1 MSEEKEMTA
10 PNVSIGV
17 DTEQSS
23 IKQTTNSI
31 SNRDVNFNPF
41 DEFFKKIDP
50 SYMKTVTMQ
59 ELYQDIYSKKP
70 PVIEGLLYQGTYLFV
85 GSPKIGKSFF
95 MAQLA
100 YHVSTGTPLWD
111 YPVKK
116 GTVLYLALE
125 DDYRR
130 LQERMYRMFGT
141 DSTEN
146 LYFSVSSKPLGNG
159 LTDQLSGFIR
169 EHPDTTLVIIDTLQK
184 IREVDSDS
192 YSYAKDYEIINQL
205 KQFSDSWEICLL
217 LVHHTRKQKSS
228 DNFDMISGTNGLL
241 GCADGAFMLYK
252 ETRTSNKA
260 TLEISGRDQQDQK
273 IHLIRDEEKLC
284 WNFEKAETELWK
296 EPPEPLLECI
306 ANLVTEENP
315 TWQGTATEL
324 IEKLELDIKPNALS
338 LKLNVNAGKLYNL
351 YFVQYSN
358 KRTHKAKLIQLRYD
372 ADHPIVIS
380 PEPTEEETE
389 KSPDGVPAIKGE
401 IIIST
406 DTVDDIA
413 GEDYDRAY
421 QQMIDNALA

>member
-205 KQFSDSWEICLL
+205 KQFSDSWGICLL

-252 ETRTSNKA
+252 ENRTSNKA

-324 IEKLELDIKPNALS
+324 IEKLGLDMKPNVVS
-338 LKLNVNAGKLYNL
+338 LKLNVNSGRLMND
-351 YFVQYSN
+351 YSIRYTN
-358 KRTHKAKLIQLRYD
+358 KRNHSGR
-372 ADHPIVIS
+372 
-380 PEPTEEETE
+380 
-389 KSPDGVPAIKGE
+389 
-401 IIIST
+401 
-406 DTVDDIA
+406 
-413 GEDYDRAY
+413 
-421 QQMIDNALA
+421 MIFFSLLSKE

>member
-1 MSEEKEMTA
+1 MSEEKEMTT

-141 DSTEN
+141 YSTEN

-205 KQFSDSWEICLL
+205 KQFSDSWGICLL

-324 IEKLELDIKPNALS
+324 IEKLGLDMKPNVVS
-338 LKLNVNAGKLYNL
+338 LKLNVNAGRLMND
-351 YFVQYSN
+351 YSIRYTN
-358 KRTHKAKLIQLRYD
+358 KRNHSGR
-372 ADHPIVIS
+372 
-380 PEPTEEETE
+380 
-389 KSPDGVPAIKGE
+389 
-401 IIIST
+401 
-406 DTVDDIA
+406 
-413 GEDYDRAY
+413 
-421 QQMIDNALA
+421 MIFFSLLSKE

>member
-169 EHPDTTLVIIDTLQK
+169 EHPDTTLVIIDTLQI

-205 KQFSDSWEICLL
+205 KQFSDSWGICLL
-217 LVHHTRKQKSS
+217 LVHHTRKQKAS

-273 IHLIRDEEKLC
+273 IHLVRDEEKLC

-324 IEKLELDIKPNALS
+324 IEKLGLDMKPNVVS
-338 LKLNVNAGKLYNL
+338 LKLNVNAGRLMNDYG
-351 YFVQYSN
+351 
-358 KRTHKAKLIQLRYD
+358 IRYTNQRN
-372 ADHPIVIS
+372 HS
-380 PEPTEEETE
+380 
-389 KSPDGVPAIKGE
+389 G
-401 IIIST
+401 
-406 DTVDDIA
+406 
-413 GEDYDRAY
+413 R
-421 QQMIDNALA
+421 MIFFSLLSKE

>member
-23 IKQTTNSI
+23 IKQATNSI

-159 LTDQLSGFIR
+159 LADQLSGFIR

-205 KQFSDSWEICLL
+205 KQFSDSWGICLL

-324 IEKLELDIKPNALS
+324 IEKLGLDMKPNVVS
-338 LKLNVNAGKLYNL
+338 LKLNVNAGRLMND
-351 YFVQYSN
+351 YSIRYTN
-358 KRTHKAKLIQLRYD
+358 KRNHSGR
-372 ADHPIVIS
+372 
-380 PEPTEEETE
+380 
-389 KSPDGVPAIKGE
+389 
-401 IIIST
+401 
-406 DTVDDIA
+406 
-413 GEDYDRAY
+413 
-421 QQMIDNALA
+421 MIFFSLLSKE

>member
-146 LYFSVSSKPLGNG
+146 LYFFVSSKPLGNG

-169 EHPDTTLVIIDTLQK
+169 EHPDTMLVIIDTLQK

-205 KQFSDSWEICLL
+205 KQFSDSWGICLL

-324 IEKLELDIKPNALS
+324 IEKLGLDMKPNVVS
-338 LKLNVNAGKLYNL
+338 LKLNVNAGRLMND
-351 YFVQYSN
+351 YSIRYTN
-358 KRTHKAKLIQLRYD
+358 KRNHSGR
-372 ADHPIVIS
+372 
-380 PEPTEEETE
+380 
-389 KSPDGVPAIKGE
+389 
-401 IIIST
+401 
-406 DTVDDIA
+406 
-413 GEDYDRAY
+413 
-421 QQMIDNALA
+421 MIFFSLLSKE

>member
-31 SNRDVNFNPF
+31 SNCDVNFNPF

-169 EHPDTTLVIIDTLQK
+169 EHPDTMLVIIDTLQK

-205 KQFSDSWEICLL
+205 KQFSDSWGICLL

-324 IEKLELDIKPNALS
+324 IEKLGLDMKPNVVS
-338 LKLNVNAGKLYNL
+338 LKLNVNAGRLMND
-351 YFVQYSN
+351 YSIRYTN
-358 KRTHKAKLIQLRYD
+358 KRNHSGR
-372 ADHPIVIS
+372 
-380 PEPTEEETE
+380 
-389 KSPDGVPAIKGE
+389 
-401 IIIST
+401 
-406 DTVDDIA
+406 
-413 GEDYDRAY
+413 
-421 QQMIDNALA
+421 MIFFSLLSKE

>member
-169 EHPDTTLVIIDTLQK
+169 EHPDTMLVIIDTLQK

-205 KQFSDSWEICLL
+205 KQFSDSWGICLL

-324 IEKLELDIKPNALS
+324 IEKLGLDMKPNVVS
-338 LKLNVNAGKLYNL
+338 LKLNVNAGRLMNDYG
-351 YFVQYSN
+351 
-358 KRTHKAKLIQLRYD
+358 IRYTNQRN
-372 ADHPIVIS
+372 HS
-380 PEPTEEETE
+380 
-389 KSPDGVPAIKGE
+389 G
-401 IIIST
+401 
-406 DTVDDIA
+406 
-413 GEDYDRAY
+413 R
-421 QQMIDNALA
+421 MIFFSLLSKE

>member
-169 EHPDTTLVIIDTLQK
+169 EHPDTMLVIIDTLQK

-205 KQFSDSWEICLL
+205 KQFSDSWGICLL

-324 IEKLELDIKPNALS
+324 IEKLGLDMKPNMVS
-338 LKLNVNAGKLYNL
+338 LKLNVNAGRLMND
-351 YFVQYSN
+351 YSIRYTN
-358 KRTHKAKLIQLRYD
+358 KRNHSGR
-372 ADHPIVIS
+372 
-380 PEPTEEETE
+380 
-389 KSPDGVPAIKGE
+389 
-401 IIIST
+401 
-406 DTVDDIA
+406 
-413 GEDYDRAY
+413 
-421 QQMIDNALA
+421 MIFFSLLSKE

>member
-184 IREVDSDS
+184 IREVDSAS

-205 KQFSDSWEICLL
+205 KQFSDSWGICLL

-260 TLEISGRDQQDQK
+260 TLEISGRDQQDQR

-324 IEKLELDIKPNALS
+324 IEKLGLDMKPNVVS
-338 LKLNVNAGKLYNL
+338 LKLNVNAGRLMND
-351 YFVQYSN
+351 YSIRYTN
-358 KRTHKAKLIQLRYD
+358 KRNHSGR
-372 ADHPIVIS
+372 
-380 PEPTEEETE
+380 
-389 KSPDGVPAIKGE
+389 
-401 IIIST
+401 
-406 DTVDDIA
+406 
-413 GEDYDRAY
+413 
-421 QQMIDNALA
+421 MIFFSLLSKE

>member
-141 DSTEN
+141 DGTEN

-169 EHPDTTLVIIDTLQK
+169 EHPDTMLVIIDTLQK

-205 KQFSDSWEICLL
+205 KQFSDSWGICLL

-273 IHLIRDEEKLC
+273 IHLIRDEKKLC

-324 IEKLELDIKPNALS
+324 IEKLGLDMKPNVVS
-338 LKLNVNAGKLYNL
+338 LKLNVNAGRLMND
-351 YFVQYSN
+351 YSIRYTN
-358 KRTHKAKLIQLRYD
+358 KRNHSGR
-372 ADHPIVIS
+372 
-380 PEPTEEETE
+380 
-389 KSPDGVPAIKGE
+389 
-401 IIIST
+401 
-406 DTVDDIA
+406 
-413 GEDYDRAY
+413 
-421 QQMIDNALA
+421 MIFFSLLSKE

>member
-159 LTDQLSGFIR
+159 LTDQLSSFIR

-205 KQFSDSWEICLL
+205 KQFSDSWGICLL

-324 IEKLELDIKPNALS
+324 IEKLGLDMKPNVVS
-338 LKLNVNAGKLYNL
+338 LKLNVNAGRLMND
-351 YFVQYSN
+351 YSIRYTN
-358 KRTHKAKLIQLRYD
+358 KRNHSGR
-372 ADHPIVIS
+372 
-380 PEPTEEETE
+380 
-389 KSPDGVPAIKGE
+389 
-401 IIIST
+401 
-406 DTVDDIA
+406 
-413 GEDYDRAY
+413 
-421 QQMIDNALA
+421 MIFFSLLSKE

>member
-41 DEFFKKIDP
+41 DEFFKKTDP

-205 KQFSDSWEICLL
+205 KQFSDSWGICLL

-252 ETRTSNKA
+252 ENRTSNKA

-324 IEKLELDIKPNALS
+324 IEKLGLDMKPNVIS
-338 LKLNVNAGKLYNL
+338 LKLNVNAGRLMND
-351 YFVQYSN
+351 YSIRYTN
-358 KRTHKAKLIQLRYD
+358 KRNHSGR
-372 ADHPIVIS
+372 
-380 PEPTEEETE
+380 
-389 KSPDGVPAIKGE
+389 
-401 IIIST
+401 
-406 DTVDDIA
+406 
-413 GEDYDRAY
+413 
-421 QQMIDNALA
+421 MIFFSLLSKE

>member
-31 SNRDVNFNPF
+31 SNRDVNFNTF

-205 KQFSDSWEICLL
+205 KQFSDSWGICLL

-324 IEKLELDIKPNALS
+324 IEKLGLDMKPNVVS
-338 LKLNVNAGKLYNL
+338 LKLNVNAGRLMND
-351 YFVQYSN
+351 YSIRYTN
-358 KRTHKAKLIQLRYD
+358 KRNHSGR
-372 ADHPIVIS
+372 
-380 PEPTEEETE
+380 
-389 KSPDGVPAIKGE
+389 
-401 IIIST
+401 
-406 DTVDDIA
+406 
-413 GEDYDRAY
+413 
-421 QQMIDNALA
+421 MIFFSLLSKE

>member
-23 IKQTTNSI
+23 IKETTNSI
-31 SNRDVNFNPF
+31 SDQDVNFNPF
-41 DEFFKKIDP
+41 GDFFKKIDP

-169 EHPDTTLVIIDTLQK
+169 EHSDTTLVIIDTLQK

-205 KQFSDSWEICLL
+205 KQFSDSWGICLL

-324 IEKLELDIKPNALS
+324 IEKLGLDMKPNVVS
-338 LKLNVNAGKLYNL
+338 LKLNVNAGRLMND
-351 YFVQYSN
+351 YSIRYTN
-358 KRTHKAKLIQLRYD
+358 KRNHSGR
-372 ADHPIVIS
+372 
-380 PEPTEEETE
+380 
-389 KSPDGVPAIKGE
+389 
-401 IIIST
+401 
-406 DTVDDIA
+406 
-413 GEDYDRAY
+413 
-421 QQMIDNALA
+421 MIFFSLLSKE

>member
-70 PVIEGLLYQGTYLFV
+70 PVIEDLLYQGTYLFV

-141 DSTEN
+141 DGTEN

-205 KQFSDSWEICLL
+205 KQFSDSWGICLL

-324 IEKLELDIKPNALS
+324 IEKLGLDMKPNMVS
-338 LKLNVNAGKLYNL
+338 LKLNVNAGRLMND
-351 YFVQYSN
+351 YSIRYTN
-358 KRTHKAKLIQLRYD
+358 KRNHSGR
-372 ADHPIVIS
+372 
-380 PEPTEEETE
+380 
-389 KSPDGVPAIKGE
+389 
-401 IIIST
+401 
-406 DTVDDIA
+406 
-413 GEDYDRAY
+413 
-421 QQMIDNALA
+421 MIFFSLLSKE

>member
-184 IREVDSDS
+184 IREVDSAS

-205 KQFSDSWEICLL
+205 KQFSDSWGICLL

-252 ETRTSNKA
+252 ENRTSNKA

-324 IEKLELDIKPNALS
+324 IEKLGLDMKPNMVS
-338 LKLNVNAGKLYNL
+338 LKLNVNAGRLMND
-351 YFVQYSN
+351 YSIRYTN
-358 KRTHKAKLIQLRYD
+358 KRNHSGR
-372 ADHPIVIS
+372 
-380 PEPTEEETE
+380 
-389 KSPDGVPAIKGE
+389 
-401 IIIST
+401 
-406 DTVDDIA
+406 
-413 GEDYDRAY
+413 
-421 QQMIDNALA
+421 MIFFSLLSKE

>member
-159 LTDQLSGFIR
+159 LTDQLSGFIL

-205 KQFSDSWEICLL
+205 KQFSDSWGICLL

-324 IEKLELDIKPNALS
+324 IEKLGLDMKPNVVS
-338 LKLNVNAGKLYNL
+338 LKLNVNAGRLMND
-351 YFVQYSN
+351 YSIRYTN
-358 KRTHKAKLIQLRYD
+358 KRNHSGR
-372 ADHPIVIS
+372 
-380 PEPTEEETE
+380 
-389 KSPDGVPAIKGE
+389 
-401 IIIST
+401 
-406 DTVDDIA
+406 
-413 GEDYDRAY
+413 
-421 QQMIDNALA
+421 MIFFSLLSKE

>member
-41 DEFFKKIDP
+41 DDFFKKIDP

-100 YHVSTGTPLWD
+100 YHVSTGTSLWD

-205 KQFSDSWEICLL
+205 KQFSDSWGICLL

-324 IEKLELDIKPNALS
+324 IEKLGLDMKPNVVS
-338 LKLNVNAGKLYNL
+338 LKLNVNAGRLMND
-351 YFVQYSN
+351 YSIRYTN
-358 KRTHKAKLIQLRYD
+358 KRNHSGR
-372 ADHPIVIS
+372 
-380 PEPTEEETE
+380 
-389 KSPDGVPAIKGE
+389 
-401 IIIST
+401 
-406 DTVDDIA
+406 
-413 GEDYDRAY
+413 
-421 QQMIDNALA
+421 MIFFSLLSKE

>member
-205 KQFSDSWEICLL
+205 KQFSDSWGICLL

-284 WNFEKAETELWK
+284 WNFEKAEAELWK

-324 IEKLELDIKPNALS
+324 IEKLGLDMKPNVVS
-338 LKLNVNAGKLYNL
+338 LKLNVNAGRLMND
-351 YFVQYSN
+351 YSIRYTN
-358 KRTHKAKLIQLRYD
+358 KRNHSGR
-372 ADHPIVIS
+372 
-380 PEPTEEETE
+380 
-389 KSPDGVPAIKGE
+389 
-401 IIIST
+401 
-406 DTVDDIA
+406 
-413 GEDYDRAY
+413 
-421 QQMIDNALA
+421 MIFFSLLSKE

>member
-205 KQFSDSWEICLL
+205 KQFSDSWGICLL

-306 ANLVTEENP
+306 ANLVTKENP

-324 IEKLELDIKPNALS
+324 IEKLGLDMKPNVVS
-338 LKLNVNAGKLYNL
+338 LKLNVNAGRLMND
-351 YFVQYSN
+351 YSIRYTN
-358 KRTHKAKLIQLRYD
+358 KRNHSGR
-372 ADHPIVIS
+372 
-380 PEPTEEETE
+380 
-389 KSPDGVPAIKGE
+389 
-401 IIIST
+401 
-406 DTVDDIA
+406 
-413 GEDYDRAY
+413 
-421 QQMIDNALA
+421 MIFFSLLSKE

>member
-169 EHPDTTLVIIDTLQK
+169 EHPDTMLVIIDTLQK

-205 KQFSDSWEICLL
+205 KQFSDSWGICLL
-217 LVHHTRKQKSS
+217 LVYHTRKQKSS

-252 ETRTSNKA
+252 ENRTSNKA

-324 IEKLELDIKPNALS
+324 IEKLGLDMKPNVVS
-338 LKLNVNAGKLYNL
+338 LKLNVNVGRLMND
-351 YFVQYSN
+351 YSIRYTN
-358 KRTHKAKLIQLRYD
+358 KRNHSGR
-372 ADHPIVIS
+372 
-380 PEPTEEETE
+380 
-389 KSPDGVPAIKGE
+389 
-401 IIIST
+401 
-406 DTVDDIA
+406 
-413 GEDYDRAY
+413 
-421 QQMIDNALA
+421 MIFFSLLSKE

>member
-130 LQERMYRMFGT
+130 LQERMYQMFGT

-205 KQFSDSWEICLL
+205 KQFSDSWGICLL

-315 TWQGTATEL
+315 IWQGTATEL
-324 IEKLELDIKPNALS
+324 MEKLGLDMKPNVVS
-338 LKLNVNAGKLYNL
+338 LKLNVNAGRLMND
-351 YFVQYSN
+351 YSIRYTN
-358 KRTHKAKLIQLRYD
+358 KRNHSGR
-372 ADHPIVIS
+372 
-380 PEPTEEETE
+380 
-389 KSPDGVPAIKGE
+389 
-401 IIIST
+401 
-406 DTVDDIA
+406 
-413 GEDYDRAY
+413 
-421 QQMIDNALA
+421 MIFFSLLSKE

>member
-159 LTDQLSGFIR
+159 LADQLSGFIR

-184 IREVDSDS
+184 IREMDSDS

-205 KQFSDSWEICLL
+205 KQFSDSWGICLL

-306 ANLVTEENP
+306 ANLVTKENP

-324 IEKLELDIKPNALS
+324 IEKLGLDMKPNVVS
-338 LKLNVNAGKLYNL
+338 LKLNVNAGRLMND
-351 YFVQYSN
+351 YSIRYTN
-358 KRTHKAKLIQLRYD
+358 KRNHSGR
-372 ADHPIVIS
+372 
-380 PEPTEEETE
+380 
-389 KSPDGVPAIKGE
+389 
-401 IIIST
+401 
-406 DTVDDIA
+406 
-413 GEDYDRAY
+413 
-421 QQMIDNALA
+421 MIFFSLLSKE

>member
-41 DEFFKKIDP
+41 DDFFKKIDP

-159 LTDQLSGFIR
+159 LTDQLSSFIR

-205 KQFSDSWEICLL
+205 KQFSDSWGICLL

-324 IEKLELDIKPNALS
+324 IEKLGLDMKPNVVS
-338 LKLNVNAGKLYNL
+338 LKLNVNAGRLMND
-351 YFVQYSN
+351 YSIRYTN
-358 KRTHKAKLIQLRYD
+358 KRNHSGR
-372 ADHPIVIS
+372 
-380 PEPTEEETE
+380 
-389 KSPDGVPAIKGE
+389 
-401 IIIST
+401 
-406 DTVDDIA
+406 
-413 GEDYDRAY
+413 
-421 QQMIDNALA
+421 MIFFSLLSKE

>member
-205 KQFSDSWEICLL
+205 KQFSDSWGICLL

-252 ETRTSNKA
+252 ENRTSNKA

-324 IEKLELDIKPNALS
+324 IEKLGLDMKPNMVS
-338 LKLNVNAGKLYNL
+338 LKLNVNAGRLMND
-351 YFVQYSN
+351 YSIRYTN
-358 KRTHKAKLIQLRYD
+358 KRNHSGR
-372 ADHPIVIS
+372 
-380 PEPTEEETE
+380 
-389 KSPDGVPAIKGE
+389 
-401 IIIST
+401 
-406 DTVDDIA
+406 
-413 GEDYDRAY
+413 
-421 QQMIDNALA
+421 MIFFSLLSKE

>member
-1 MSEEKEMTA
+1 MSEEKEMTT

-70 PVIEGLLYQGTYLFV
+70 PVIEGLLYRGTYLFV

-146 LYFSVSSKPLGNG
+146 LYFSVSSKLLGNG

-205 KQFSDSWEICLL
+205 KQFSDSWGICLL

-324 IEKLELDIKPNALS
+324 IEKLGLDMKPNVVS
-338 LKLNVNAGKLYNL
+338 LKLNVNAGRLMND
-351 YFVQYSN
+351 YSIRYTN
-358 KRTHKAKLIQLRYD
+358 KRNHSGR
-372 ADHPIVIS
+372 
-380 PEPTEEETE
+380 
-389 KSPDGVPAIKGE
+389 
-401 IIIST
+401 
-406 DTVDDIA
+406 
-413 GEDYDRAY
+413 
-421 QQMIDNALA
+421 MIFFSLLSKE

>member
-23 IKQTTNSI
+23 IKETTNSI
-31 SNRDVNFNPF
+31 SNRDVNFNSF

-169 EHPDTTLVIIDTLQK
+169 EHPDTMLVIIDTLQK

-205 KQFSDSWEICLL
+205 KQFSDSWGICLL

-324 IEKLELDIKPNALS
+324 IEKLGLDMKPNVVS
-338 LKLNVNAGKLYNL
+338 LKLNVNAGRLMND
-351 YFVQYSN
+351 YSIRYTN
-358 KRTHKAKLIQLRYD
+358 KRNHSGR
-372 ADHPIVIS
+372 
-380 PEPTEEETE
+380 
-389 KSPDGVPAIKGE
+389 
-401 IIIST
+401 
-406 DTVDDIA
+406 
-413 GEDYDRAY
+413 
-421 QQMIDNALA
+421 MIFFSLLSKE

>member
-17 DTEQSS
+17 DTEQPS

-205 KQFSDSWEICLL
+205 KQFSDSWGICLL

-324 IEKLELDIKPNALS
+324 IEKLGLDMKPNVVS
-338 LKLNVNAGKLYNL
+338 LKLNVNAGRLMND
-351 YFVQYSN
+351 YSIRYTN
-358 KRTHKAKLIQLRYD
+358 KRNHSGR
-372 ADHPIVIS
+372 
-380 PEPTEEETE
+380 
-389 KSPDGVPAIKGE
+389 
-401 IIIST
+401 
-406 DTVDDIA
+406 
-413 GEDYDRAY
+413 
-421 QQMIDNALA
+421 MIFFSLLSKE

>member
-1 MSEEKEMTA
+1 MSEEKEMTT

-205 KQFSDSWEICLL
+205 KQFSDSWGICLL

-252 ETRTSNKA
+252 ENRTSNKA

-273 IHLIRDEEKLC
+273 VHLIRDEEKLC

-324 IEKLELDIKPNALS
+324 IEKLGLDMKPNVVS
-338 LKLNVNAGKLYNL
+338 LKLNVNAGRLMND
-351 YFVQYSN
+351 YSIRYTN
-358 KRTHKAKLIQLRYD
+358 KRNHSGR
-372 ADHPIVIS
+372 
-380 PEPTEEETE
+380 
-389 KSPDGVPAIKGE
+389 
-401 IIIST
+401 
-406 DTVDDIA
+406 
-413 GEDYDRAY
+413 
-421 QQMIDNALA
+421 MIFFSLLSKE